1 MDKLTK
7 DLDEAFALLRV
18 FVNDLNSLLKT
29 MNRLRQLCDVLE
41 KELKE
46 DGDAPS
52 KT

>member
-7 DLDEAFALLRV
+7 DLDEAFGLLKQ
-18 FVNDLNSLLKT
+18 FVNELNSLVKT
-29 MNRLRQLCDVLE
+29 MNRLRQLCDVLN

-46 DGDAPS
+46 DNDATS